1 MDAQDFTDVIQ
12 VCTDGSSLSEKGV
25 TTAVELAK
33 TLGLPLLGMTVVK
46 GDAPENGLEGEP
58 QEVRDRLQTI
68 VEEAEAAGI
77 RYQVI
82 AEHPEQKQRS
92 KRKNE
97 SPASGK
103 PGNPVGSPL
112 PDGRGG
118 VKAALQIDGNLLL
131 QHHMENIFLT
141 EIFRHVIHQH
151 PHKIHFLIRRERLL
165 RSSCLRPLFSVF
177 FTTFSRILFS
187 WHTAVPPRLIYNV
200 RLLTTRHQN
209 TVCTF

>member
-77 RYQVI
+77 QYRVL
-82 AEHPEQKQRS
+82 AEHAATPHEGILDVAMRYDARFIVMASRGLGSLGSLFLGPETQKTLAEADR
-92 KRKNE
+92 
-97 SPASGK
+97 
-103 PGNPVGSPL
+103 PVL
-112 PDGRGG
+112 
-118 VKAALQIDGNLLL
+118 
-131 QHHMENIFLT
+131 
-141 EIFRHVIHQH
+141 VI
-151 PHKIHFLIRRERLL
+151 R
-165 RSSCLRPLFSVF
+165 
-177 FTTFSRILFS
+177 
-187 WHTAVPPRLIYNV
+187 
-200 RLLTTRHQN
+200 
-209 TVCTF
+209 

>member
-82 AEHPEQKQRS
+82 AEHAATPHEGILDVAMRYDARFIVMASRGLSSLGSLFLGSETQKTLAEADR
-92 KRKNE
+92 
-97 SPASGK
+97 
-103 PGNPVGSPL
+103 PVL
-112 PDGRGG
+112 
-118 VKAALQIDGNLLL
+118 
-131 QHHMENIFLT
+131 
-141 EIFRHVIHQH
+141 VI
-151 PHKIHFLIRRERLL
+151 R
-165 RSSCLRPLFSVF
+165 
-177 FTTFSRILFS
+177 
-187 WHTAVPPRLIYNV
+187 
-200 RLLTTRHQN
+200 
-209 TVCTF
+209 

>member
-77 RYQVI
+77 QYRVNSLHLVLLKMVIWIWLMRYDARFIVMASRGLGSLGSLFLGSETQKTLAEADRPVLVI
-82 AEHPEQKQRS
+82 R
-92 KRKNE
+92 
-97 SPASGK
+97 
-103 PGNPVGSPL
+103 
-112 PDGRGG
+112 
-118 VKAALQIDGNLLL
+118 
-131 QHHMENIFLT
+131 
-141 EIFRHVIHQH
+141 
-151 PHKIHFLIRRERLL
+151 
-165 RSSCLRPLFSVF
+165 
-177 FTTFSRILFS
+177 
-187 WHTAVPPRLIYNV
+187 
-200 RLLTTRHQN
+200 
-209 TVCTF
+209 

>member
-68 VEEAEAAGI
+68 VEEAAGI

-82 AEHPEQKQRS
+82 AEHAATPHEGILDVAMRYDARFIVMASRGLGSLGSLFLGSETQKTLAEADR
-92 KRKNE
+92 
-97 SPASGK
+97 
-103 PGNPVGSPL
+103 PVL
-112 PDGRGG
+112 
-118 VKAALQIDGNLLL
+118 
-131 QHHMENIFLT
+131 
-141 EIFRHVIHQH
+141 VI
-151 PHKIHFLIRRERLL
+151 R
-165 RSSCLRPLFSVF
+165 
-177 FTTFSRILFS
+177 
-187 WHTAVPPRLIYNV
+187 
-200 RLLTTRHQN
+200 
-209 TVCTF
+209 